1 MGHTRGK
8 DARREDLSSVSVTIC
23 IVVHLTVN
31 RPHVPV
37 TGSIQVPVATT
48 GIDGHTPPPPPPPPL
63 LVKAPTLPQ
72 ARNQKYV
79 VGYLDANG
87 GNELTELN
95 D

>member
-1 MGHTRGK
+1 MGHTRGS
-8 DARREDLSSVSVTIC
+8 DARREDLLSVSVTIC

-48 GIDGHTPPPPPPPPL
+48 GIDGHTPPPPPL
-63 LVKAPTLPQ
+63 LVKAPPLPQ

-87 GNELTELN
+87 GNKLTELN

>member
-1 MGHTRGK
+1 MGHTRG
-8 DARREDLSSVSVTIC
+8 DARREHLLSVSVTIC

-48 GIDGHTPPPPPPPPL
+48 GIDGHTPPPPPL

-72 ARNQKYV
+72 TRNQKYV
-79 VGYLDANG
+79 VEYLDANG